1 MKLYI
6 ILDIHFCYRTIR
18 ILLISLLLFSSIIY
32 YYPIDLSIF
41 YELGIIL
48 INRIAF
54 TNLNQSNH
62 NIIIKSRIL
71 MKRR

>member
-1 MKLYI
+1 M
-6 ILDIHFCYRTIR
+6 
-18 ILLISLLLFSSIIY
+18 FSSIIY

-62 NIIIKSRIL
+62 NIIIKSEEY
-71 MKRR
+71 

>member
-62 NIIIKSRIL
+62 NIIIKSEEY
-71 MKRR
+71 